1 MPDKKRILVVD
12 DEPQITRVLR
22 TALTG
27 SGYEVRTADD
37 GHSGLRSAREWQPDL
52 VITDVS
58 MPNMSGIELCRQ
70 LRAESTLPII
80 VLSVKGEEKTK
91 VEALDAGA
99 DDYVTKPI
107 SWRGYAGTW
116 RGRSRPKMH
125 HSEPSRSAI
134 SKLMRTHSGWW
145 CATAKSGLLPRNS
158 NF

>member
-1 MPDKKRILVVD
+1 MADKKRILVVD

-27 SGYEVRTADD
+27 SGYDVRTADD
-37 GHSGLRSAREWQPDL
+37 GHSGLRVAREWQPDL
-52 VITDVS
+52 VITDIS
-58 MPNMSGIELCRQ
+58 MPNMNGVELCGQ

-107 SWRGYAGTW
+107 GMDELLARVRRNLARTRLTDSGSKR
-116 RGRSRPKMH
+116 
-125 HSEPSRSAI
+125 AI
-134 SKLMRTHSGWW
+134 AIGDFT
-145 CATAKSGLLPRNS
+145 
-158 NF
+158 